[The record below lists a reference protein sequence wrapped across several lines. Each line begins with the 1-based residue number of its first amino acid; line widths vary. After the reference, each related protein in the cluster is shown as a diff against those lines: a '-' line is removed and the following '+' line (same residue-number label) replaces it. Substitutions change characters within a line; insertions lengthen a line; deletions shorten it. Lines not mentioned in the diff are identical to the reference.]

1 MTTTTAPKNL
11 DVKVKVVTKEE
22 SEELKKKMEAKK
34 DKIIKK

>member
-1 MTTTTAPKNL
+1 MTTTTAPKNI

-34 DKIIKK
+34 DKIVKK